1 MLKAFLKSESGA
13 TAIEYSLISAL
24 VSVVAISA
32 LDTMGGSLIT
42 MFTSASDAMVLA
54 GTEQG
59 SDLLAID
66 GKSGNLTPAT
76 R

>member
-24 VSVVAISA
+24 VSVVAIGA
-32 LDTMGGSLIT
+32 LDSMGGSLIS
-42 MFTSASDAMVLA
+42 MFTVASDAMVIA

-59 SDLLAID
+59 LDLLAID
-66 GKSGNLTPAT
+66 DKSVSVTPAI

>member
-13 TAIEYSLISAL
+13 TAIEYGLISAL
-24 VSVVAISA
+24 VSVVAIGA
-32 LDTMGGSLIT
+32 LDSMGGSLIS
-42 MFTSASDAMVLA
+42 MFTVASDAMVIA

-59 SDLLAID
+59 PDLLAID
-66 GKSGNLTPAT
+66 DKSVSLTPAV

>member
-24 VSVVAISA
+24 VSVVAIAA
-32 LDTMGGSLIT
+32 LDSMGGSLNS
-42 MFTSASDAMVLA
+42 MFTVASDAMVIA

-59 SDLLAID
+59 PDLLAIND
-66 GKSGNLTPAT
+66 KSVPTALTV

>member
-24 VSVVAISA
+24 VSVVAIGA
-32 LDTMGGSLIT
+32 LDSMGGSLFS
-42 MFTSASDAMVLA
+42 MFTVASDAMVIA

-59 SDLLAID
+59 PDLLAID
-66 GKSGNLTPAT
+66 DKSVSLTPAV